1 MQPVFVVVGY
11 VCGVGEVV
19 RRGKMWHFCQ
29 HLPFFF
35 NFGLFFPAVLH
46 PYNKLKQC
54 KLQFISWLLWVT
66 PVLHRYSLQK

>member
-1 MQPVFVVVGY
+1 MWG
-11 VCGVGEVV
+11 GGSSERGENVA
-19 RRGKMWHFCQ
+19 F
-29 HLPFFF
+29 LPAFAFFF
-35 NFGLFFPAVLH
+35 YFGLFSPAVLH

>member
-11 VCGVGEVV
+11 VCGVGEVARV
-19 RRGKMWHFCQ
+19 GEVWHFCQ
-29 HLPFFF
+29 HLPLFFLF
-35 NFGLFFPAVLH
+35 WSFFPAVLH

-54 KLQFISWLLWVT
+54 KLRFISWLLWVT

>member
-1 MQPVFVVVGY
+1 MWG
-11 VCGVGEVV
+11 GGGSEKGENVA
-19 RRGKMWHFCQ
+19 F
-29 HLPFFF
+29 LPAFAFFF
-35 NFGLFFPAVLH
+35 FYFGLFFPAVLH